1 MNKLK
6 RFFIT
11 YATVFAL
18 IWIGYG
24 LFSVVTGK
32 PSASLILGYGIAFS
46 IVIFAAS
53 WFSYWLM
60 GHYKKVDQMA
70 KEILTKK

>member
-6 RFFIT
+6 RFFII
-11 YATVFAL
+11 YASVFAF

-32 PSASLILGYGIAFS
+32 PSANLILGYGIAFS

-53 WFSYWLM
+53 WFAYWLM
-60 GHYKKVDQMA
+60 GHYKKVDKMA
-70 KEILTKK
+70 KDILTKK